1 MTLLQFIRQPVFN
14 LSNNQIRD
22 VLDDS
27 QLPNGWS
34 ATMVQRFISQCPY
47 DSLVDS
53 LNDSYYD
60 LRDCHDCGDAM
71 FDDDSY
77 SCYEGD
83 FTVCNSCSD
92 DHYYYSEN
100 RDTYIAN
107 EDYDEYD
114 SDYDDE
120 GYSGVHRYETNVLDH
135 LDFQLTAS
143 EQQQQNKGKKLL
155 YCGVELEVERRN
167 NCPDDIAHHINTSVL
182 PDFAIC
188 KSDGSL
194 DNGFEIV
201 TAPSTYAM
209 HKKNWSKFFDDE
221 QCRENLKGWSTDTAG
236 LHIHLSRNALTPSE
250 IGKILIFIND
260 QTNND
265 FINQIAGRSSD
276 QWAKKSPKK
285 ITDAYNYSDKY
296 EAVNTSHRNTIELR
310 IFRSNVSKHGFF
322 RVLEFAF
329 ALSDFVKTTS
339 IALTSLHYTAFF
351 RFMSRPENKATY
363 PNLSAWLI
371 RKGYI
376 HGKPSRTI
384 SEQEELTNTATN

>member
-14 LSNNQIRD
+14 LSKIQIRD
-22 VLDDS
+22 VVRDSSLPNTWDATQIHRFIDQCPDDS
-27 QLPNGWS
+27 LRES
-34 ATMVQRFISQCPY
+34 LY
-47 DSLVDS
+47 DT
-53 LNDSYYD
+53 YHD
-60 LRDCHDCGDAM
+60 LDHCHDCGDAM
-71 FDDDSY
+71 FRDDSRQ
-77 SCYEGD
+77 CYEGD
-83 FTVCNSCSD
+83 FYICESCCD
-92 DHYYYSEN
+92 DNYYYSDN
-100 RDTYIAN
+100 RETYIHN
-107 EDYDEYD
+107 NDYDEYD
-114 SDYDDE
+114 SEDDDS
-120 GYSGVHRYETNVLDH
+120 GYSGVYRYETNVLDH
-135 LDFQLTAS
+135 LDFQLTAN
-143 EQQQQNKGKKLL
+143 EQQQQNKGKKLM

-167 NCPDDIAHHINTSVL
+167 NCPDDIAYHINTNVL

-221 QCRENLKGWSTDTAG
+221 QCRDNLKGWSTDTAG

-260 QTNND
+260 ETNKD
-265 FINQIAGRSSD
+265 FIDQIAGRSSH

-285 ITDAYNYSDKY
+285 ITDAFNSSDKY

-329 ALSDFVKTTS
+329 ALSDFVKSTS

-351 RFMSRPENKATY
+351 RFMSRPENKSTY

-371 RKGYI
+371 RKGHI
-376 HGKPSRTI
+376 NGKPSRTI
-384 SEQEELTNTATN
+384 SEQEELTSTATN

>member
-1 MTLLQFIRQPVFN
+1 MTLLEFIRSDTYN
-14 LSNNQIRD
+14 LSNQQIRE
-22 VLDDS
+22 VLKDS
-27 QLPNGWS
+27 ELPNNWS
-34 ATMVQRFISQCPY
+34 AREVARFISRCP
-47 DSLVDS
+47 VDS
-53 LNDSYYD
+53 LRESLHDSYHD
-60 LRDCHDCGDAM
+60 LTDCHDCGDDM
-71 FDDDSY
+71 FYDDSY

-83 FTVCNSCSD
+83 YNICNSCCD
-92 DHYYYSEN
+92 NEYYFSEN
-100 RDTYIAN
+100 RDTYIHN

-120 GYSGVHRYETNVLDH
+120 NYSGVYRYETNVLDH
-135 LDFQLTAS
+135 LDFQCTAN
-143 EQQQQNKGKKLL
+143 EQQQQNKGMKLM

-167 NCPDDIAHHINTSVL
+167 NCPDDIAYHINTNVL

-221 QCRENLKGWSTDTAG
+221 QSRENLKGWSTDTAG

-285 ITDAYNYSDKY
+285 ITDAYNSSDKY

-371 RKGYI
+371 RKGHI
-376 HGKPSRTI
+376 NGKPSRTI